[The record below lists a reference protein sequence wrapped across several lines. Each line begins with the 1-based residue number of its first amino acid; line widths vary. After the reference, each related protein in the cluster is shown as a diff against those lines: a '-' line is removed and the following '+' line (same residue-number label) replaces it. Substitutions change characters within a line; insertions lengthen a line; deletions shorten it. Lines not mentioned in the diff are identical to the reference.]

1 MFASI
6 RKFQIRETAD
16 PVDDIES
23 LFYLMAFCI
32 DGFYLPW
39 LEAYIN

>member
-6 RKFQIRETAD
+6 RKLQICTYAA

-23 LFYLMAFCI
+23 LFYLIAFCL
-32 DGFYLPW
+32 DAFYLPW
-39 LEAYIN
+39 LEVYLN